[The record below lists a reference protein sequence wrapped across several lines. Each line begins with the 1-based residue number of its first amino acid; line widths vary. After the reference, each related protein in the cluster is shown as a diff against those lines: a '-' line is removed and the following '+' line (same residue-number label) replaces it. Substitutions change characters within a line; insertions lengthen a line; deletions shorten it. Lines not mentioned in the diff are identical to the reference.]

1 MKFRCKISNDGIK
14 LLLSILSSF
23 LKIKDTIT
31 LLVSDNFIRF
41 AVISDSIVENPRCF
55 IELSTAILCSDYKI
69 ESQHPENTII
79 IEVSLFLLSK
89 ALLSGKTSTF
99 SILKLS
105 KKENKPFLT
114 MECKASESLL
124 SIDLT
129 HDIPINLLRMIDLNL
144 YLPPSVSKPEIGF
157 LLPKGK
163 TFKILIDRLGKLN
176 KVIYLI
182 AQVYQGGRGVGVG
195 GIGATPAAPTG
206 GGWTGNNGN
215 SKYCQL
221 KLKVENNNVKIQSF
235 VNNLLLSNQLAD
247 SGNSGSNNNDGE
259 NKADAEIEE
268 RGRIQGNKGIT
279 KDPVVISV
287 HSKKLN
293 LILDYQNIQYHEA
306 TLCKTFLCFFLS
318 FLTSDCLRCYFLVFL
333 FLPFSMYVSYDT
345 K

>member
-31 LLVSDNFIRF
+31 LLLSDNFIRF
-41 AVISDSIVENPRCF
+41 AIISDSIVENPRCF

-79 IEVSLFLLSK
+79 IEVSLFNLSK

-129 HDIPINLLRMIDLNL
+129 HDIPINLLRIIDLNL
-144 YLPPSVSKPEIGF
+144 YLPPSISKPEIGF
-157 LLPKGK
+157 ILPKGK

-182 AQVYQGGRGVGVG
+182 AQVYQGGG
-195 GIGATPAAPTG
+195 GASGRTSSVATGG
-206 GGWTGNNGN
+206 GGWTGNNSGN

-221 KLKVENNNVKIQSF
+221 KLQVENNNVKIQSF
-235 VNNLLLSNQLAD
+235 VNNLLLSNQLTD
-247 SGNSGSNNNDGE
+247 NVNGNNHDNGGE
-259 NKADAEIEE
+259 NKEDPEIEE
-268 RGRIQGNKGIT
+268 GRRRNQGRNEGIT

-306 TLCKTFLCFFLS
+306 TLCKNFFCFF
-318 FLTSDCLRCYFLVFL
+318 
-333 FLPFSMYVSYDT
+333 
-345 K
+345 

>member
-89 ALLSGKTSTF
+89 ALISGKTSTF

-163 TFKILIDRLGKLN
+163 TFRILIDRLGKLN

-182 AQVYQGGRGVGVG
+182 AEVYQGGRGVGVG
-195 GIGATPAAPTG
+195 ATPAAPTS
-206 GGWTGNNGN
+206 GGWTGSNGN

-247 SGNSGSNNNDGE
+247 SGNSSSNNNDGE
-259 NKADAEIEE
+259 NKEDSDVEG
-268 RGRIQGNKGIT
+268 RGRTQGNKGIT

-318 FLTSDCLRCYFLVFL
+318 FLTCDCLRCFFLYVYLSPFL
-333 FLPFSMYVSYDT
+333 YVC
-345 K
+345 